1 MAWPT
6 PAVANMSS
14 AAASVRRSTTRCAGP
29 PRVASS
35 TPWRRATAAPTRVQL
50 LARARRSRH
59 EQRHRDDSGHEL
71 ARRRGV
77 VEQHGSCVDTW
88 APGVS
93 ILSTRKGGGTTTMSG
108 TSMASP
114 HVAGGGALYLSSHT
128 GTPSVVESS
137 LKAAATATSQRS
149 KDGRLIS
156 RLYVGGF

>member
-1 MAWPT
+1 M
-6 PAVANMSS
+6 
-14 AAASVRRSTTRCAGP
+14 
-29 PRVASS
+29 
-35 TPWRRATAAPTRVQL
+35 
-50 LARARRSRH
+50 
-59 EQRHRDDSGHEL
+59 
-71 ARRRGV
+71 
-77 VEQHGSCVDTW
+77 EQHGSCVDIW

-114 HVAGGGALYLSSHT
+114 HVAGGAALYLSSHT